1 MAIWSEEAVSQLRG
15 LAEQGY
21 SASQAA
27 AQING
32 MTRNAAVG
40 VAFRRKFHFMGGKGG
55 GPNHLGVDAK
65 PKRKKSDYISI
76 PKRSYRKA
84 PELVIALSTAVTEA
98 EVAPRRKISIME
110 LTENTCRWPLGD
122 TLALDFGYCGAQP
135 YPSYQYC
142 ASHCR
147 MAYES
152 PQERERARKEQGR
165 PGFYR
170 RADNQI
176 RNGRAY

>member
-65 PKRKKSDYISI
+65 PKRNKSDYISF

-84 PELVIALSTAVTEA
+84 PELIIALSASVTEA
-98 EVAPRRKISIME
+98 DIAPKRLVTIME
-110 LTENTCRWPLGD
+110 LDGSTCRWPVGD
-122 TLALDFGYCGAQP
+122 TQSPDFGYCGAKPHPNYPYCPNCCLLAYQQP
-135 YPSYQYC
+135 EGRHVS
-142 ASHCR
+142 
-147 MAYES
+147 
-152 PQERERARKEQGR
+152 QE
-165 PGFYR
+165 PR
-170 RADNQI
+170 RAGYRGFTHSQV